1 MSRAALDAD
10 ARLAALAQRLARRL
24 RARGLTLATAESC
37 TGGWLAKVLTDEPG
51 ASRWLLAGWV
61 VYSNEAKSRELGVRA
76 ATLARHGAVS
86 EATVRELAAQAR
98 RRAGTDLAVS
108 ISGIAGLRGSRA
120 RVYTSARTRPTAGIP
135 PNRRRSAPVASANR
149 RRTARRGPRGLL
161 QILEHV
167 LVQIGRAHV

>member
-108 ISGIAGLRGSRA
+108 ISGIAGPGGATPGKPVGTVWFGFARRTGRTVTVEAVRKRFRGDRET
-120 RVYTSARTRPTAGIP
+120 V
-135 PNRRRSAPVASANR
+135 RRRAVGFALRRLYSSA
-149 RRTARRGPRGLL
+149 
-161 QILEHV
+161 
-167 LVQIGRAHV
+167 